1 MQILNA
7 YSRLWEGRGR
17 DGEQKGFA
25 GENKG
30 GTEVHLQDAYILPH
44 KEVMQ
49 SSDLPA
55 SQQRSAAR
63 SLGAG

>member
-30 GTEVHLQDAYILPH
+30 GTEVHLQDAYSP
-44 KEVMQ
+44 M
-49 SSDLPA
+49 
-55 SQQRSAAR
+55 RR
-63 SLGAG
+63 